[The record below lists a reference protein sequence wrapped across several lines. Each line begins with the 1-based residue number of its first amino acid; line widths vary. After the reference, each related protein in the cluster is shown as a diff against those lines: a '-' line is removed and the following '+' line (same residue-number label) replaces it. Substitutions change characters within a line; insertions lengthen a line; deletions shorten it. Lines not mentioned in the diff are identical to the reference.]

1 MERRQKYSNS
11 VRESKSRE
19 MSSSPSFSSF
29 SSRGGR
35 GAFETGPQPPVRPW
49 RTDLEQTGTALP
61 ACRTRFRFP
70 RAAAAELVGG
80 EVVHVKG
87 EVAPGA
93 GAGVAVFIGGNGGGA
108 GGGEASRRGG
118 ARRGARTTRGR

>member
-70 RAAAAELVGG
+70 RGAVDEGRDISGACRLRAKPRWRRRQERPGQGPHRRRAVSRHRWRRRSVRILV
-80 EVVHVKG
+80 
-87 EVAPGA
+87 A
-93 GAGVAVFIGGNGGGA
+93 
-108 GGGEASRRGG
+108 
-118 ARRGARTTRGR
+118 